1 MRPIFKKSLVASL
14 LLIFTFL
21 LVGCDFFG
29 NTTTTPSTTSS
40 QTTSSQ
46 TTESTTST
54 TLTTATT
61 TNGFVAISVIENTK
75 LEYNLGTSFDYDS
88 IIVVLVKANSQAI
101 PISSSVYS
109 LSGFDSS
116 TPGVKTITVSY
127 STFTTT
133 FNITVLEPT
142 TDLVIDMLY
151 YKNAEGL
158 VGETLLLALRTI
170 VNNGYQGHIYY
181 DASYEL
187 AYTDRDP
194 NNSSNVILVY
204 TGASVSGT
212 WDSGVTWNKEHV
224 WPQSLLGEDAG
235 GTVNMASDIHN
246 LKPANPVWNSS
257 RGNKYY
263 DLTTTSTTFEP
274 RDEVKGDVARILFYM
289 VTMYS
294 VLELVDQYPNVHQ
307 MGLLSVLLEWNDL
320 DPVDDFER
328 ARNNEIYTYQNNRN
342 PYIDY
347 PEFVDLVW
355 DNLQG

>member
-1 MRPIFKKSLVASL
+1 MPNIFRKTLVVSML
-14 LLIFTFL
+14 MIFTIL
-21 LVGCDFFG
+21 LAGCDFFG
-29 NTTTTPSTTSS
+29 STTTTTTTS
-40 QTTSSQ
+40 QTTTSSQ
-46 TTESTTST
+46 TTESSTTST
-54 TLTTATT
+54 STATT
-61 TNGFVAISVIENTK
+61 TNGFVGISVIENTK
-75 LEYNLGTSFDYDS
+75 LEYNLGTSFNYDS
-88 IIVVLVKANSQAI
+88 IIVVLVKANSSVI
-101 PISSSVYS
+101 PISSSVYT

-127 STFTTT
+127 LTFSTT
-133 FNITVLEPT
+133 FDITVLEPT
-142 TDLVIDMLY
+142 TDLVIDMAY
-151 YKNAEGL
+151 YQTAEGL

-170 VNNGYQGHIYY
+170 VNTGYQGHIYY
-181 DASYEL
+181 DASTEL

-204 TGASVSGT
+204 SGTSVSGA
-212 WDSGVTWNKEHV
+212 WDGGVTWNKEHV

-235 GTVNMASDIHN
+235 GVVNMASDIHN
-246 LKPANPVWNSS
+246 LKPANPSLNSS

-263 DLTTTSTTFEP
+263 DLTTTTTTFEP

-289 VTMYS
+289 MTMYS

-307 MGLLSVLLEWNDL
+307 MGLLSVLLAWNAE